1 MRRGILRL
9 NVFVDEVQIRVTAG
23 KGGDGSASFRRE
35 KHVPRGG
42 PDGGDGGKGGD
53 VILVADE
60 GMNTLLDFRFKSEYR
75 AEDGAPGSSSK
86 RHGKDG
92 TDVEIRVPVGTLAR
106 DADTG
111 ELLADLDEPG
121 ARAVVARGGR
131 GGRGNLHFTTSVR
144 QAPTFA
150 ERGDPGETRRLQ
162 LELRLL
168 ADVGLVGLPNAG
180 KSTLLS
186 AVSAAKPEI
195 GDYPFTT
202 LVPHLGLVRV
212 GEDSFVMADLP
223 GLIEGAAQGKGL
235 GHRFLRH
242 VDRTR
247 LLVHVVEC
255 QPLDGSEPLE
265 NFQIVVK
272 ELGAYSKDL
281 AQRPAVIAL
290 SKCDLISA
298 DEAAAV
304 CRALSTASGMDCYPV
319 SAVTGAGVQEF
330 LFAVAKRLR
339 DLPRPEL
346 RIEREPAAE
355 ATRESDGLIIE
366 RGEDGFLV
374 RSERLERLIRR
385 MDLDNDEA
393 VALLQERLED
403 AGLFQALK
411 QQGASEGDTVKIG
424 PFEFEYVEDD

>member
-1 MRRGILRL
+1 M
-9 NVFVDEVQIRVTAG
+9 FVDEVQIRITAG

-53 VILVADE
+53 VVLVADE

-75 AEDGAPGSSSK
+75 AEDGAQGGSAK
-86 RHGKDG
+86 RHGKGGADI
-92 TDVEIRVPVGTLAR
+92 EIRVPVGTLAR

-111 ELLADLDEPG
+111 DLLADLAEPG
-121 ARAVVARGGR
+121 ARAVIARGGK

-150 ERGDPGETRRLQ
+150 ENGEPGERRSVH

-212 GEDSFVMADLP
+212 GERSFVMADLP
-223 GLIEGAAQGKGL
+223 GLIEGAAEGKGL

-242 VDRTR
+242 AGRTR
-247 LLVHVVEC
+247 LVVHVVEC
-255 QPLDGSEPLE
+255 RPLDGSEPLD
-265 NFQIVVK
+265 NFHTVLK
-272 ELGAYSKDL
+272 ELHAYSEDL
-281 AQRPAVIAL
+281 ARRPAVIAL
-290 SKCDLISA
+290 SKCDLISTG
-298 DEAAAV
+298 EARGICDVLHSATG
-304 CRALSTASGMDCYPV
+304 LDCFPV
-319 SAVTGAGVQEF
+319 SAATGAGVQEF
-330 LFAVAKRLR
+330 LFALDKRLQ
-339 DLPRPEL
+339 DLPRPRPEVMPIPDAPDEAADE
-346 RIEREPAAE
+346 RNGFIIERE
-355 ATRESDGLIIE
+355 
-366 RGEDGFLV
+366 EDGFVV
-374 RSERLERLIRR
+374 RSERLERLIQRV
-385 MDLDNDEA
+385 DLDNDEA
-393 VALLQERLED
+393 VALLQERLGRS
-403 AGLFQALK
+403 GLFAALRER
-411 QQGASEGDTVKIG
+411 GASEGDTVTIG
-424 PFEFEYVEDD
+424 RFEFEYLEDD